1 MNKNKIDK
9 PKNMDNKRAVVL
21 FSGGLDSTTVLK
33 IAIEEGFE
41 VIPLTF
47 FYNQRHKAEIEH
59 AKEIVKFFNLKNHA
73 ILNLDFGQ
81 IKGSALVDL
90 SVDVPKNRINKN
102 KREKSGSANDIPVT
116 YVPARN
122 TIFLSYA
129 LAVAEVNLAGD
140 IFIGANYIDYS
151 GYPDCRP
158 DYLKAFEKMA
168 NLATRASV
176 TGEINFKIN
185 APLLKLTKKDIII
198 KAFDI
203 GAPLELT
210 HSCYDPIEGLACG
223 VCDSCILRRR
233 GFEEAAIKDPTKYYK
248 R

>member
-1 MNKNKIDK
+1 MDKLKNANNMN
-9 PKNMDNKRAVVL
+9 NKRAVVL
-21 FSGGLDSTTVLK
+21 FSGGLDSATVLK
-33 IAIEEGFE
+33 IAIDKGFE

-47 FYNQRHKAEIEH
+47 FYNQRHKTEIEH
-59 AKEIVKFFNLKNHA
+59 AKKIVKFFNLKNHV
-73 ILNLDFGQ
+73 IVNLDFGQ

-90 SVDVPKNRINKN
+90 SMAVPKNRINKN
-102 KREKSGSANDIPVT
+102 KLEKANNANDIPIT

-158 DYLKAFEKMA
+158 DYLRAFEKMA
-168 NLATRASV
+168 NLATKASV

-198 KAFDI
+198 RAFEI

-233 GFEEAAIKDPTKYYK
+233 GFEEAEIKDPTKYYK
-248 R
+248 

>member
-1 MNKNKIDK
+1 MDKLKNANNMN
-9 PKNMDNKRAVVL
+9 NKRAVVL
-21 FSGGLDSTTVLK
+21 FSGGLDSATVLK
-33 IAIEEGFE
+33 IAIDKGLE

-47 FYNQRHKAEIEH
+47 FYNQRHKTEIEH
-59 AKEIVKFFNLKNHA
+59 AEKIVKFFNLKNHV
-73 ILNLDFGQ
+73 IVNLDFGQ

-90 SVDVPKNRINKN
+90 SVAVPKNRINNN
-102 KREKSGSANDIPVT
+102 KREKADNANDIPVT

-129 LAVAEVNLAGD
+129 LAVAEVNMAGD

-158 DYLKAFEKMA
+158 DYLRAFEKMA
-168 NLATRASV
+168 NLATKASV

-198 KAFDI
+198 RAFEI
-203 GAPLELT
+203 GAPLEMT

-233 GFEEAAIKDPTKYYK
+233 GFEEAEIKDPTKYYK
-248 R
+248 

>member
-1 MNKNKIDK
+1 MINKAKTS
-9 PKNMDNKRAVVL
+9 VVL
-21 FSGGLDSTTVLK
+21 LSGGLDSTTVLK
-33 IAIEEGFE
+33 IAIDEGFD
-41 VIPLTF
+41 VIPLSF
-47 FYNQRHKAEIEH
+47 FYNQRHKVEIEH
-59 AKEIVKFFNLKNHA
+59 AKDIAKFFNLKNHV
-73 ILNLDFGQ
+73 IINLDFDH

-90 SVDVPKNRINKN
+90 SIDVPRNRIKT
-102 KREKSGSANDIPVT
+102 GSPDKVRGKDDTSSDDNIPVT

-129 LAVAEVNLAGD
+129 LAVAEVNHASD

-158 DYLKAFEKMA
+158 DYLHAFEEMA
-168 NLATRASV
+168 NIATKTSI
-176 TGEINFKIN
+176 TGETKFKIN

-198 KAFDI
+198 KADKI

-210 HSCYDPIEGLACG
+210 HSCYDPIDGLSCG
-223 VCDSCILRRR
+223 TCDSCILRAN
-233 GFEEAAIKDPTKYYK
+233 GFISAGIKDPTKYYNK

>member
-1 MNKNKIDK
+1 MDK
-9 PKNMDNKRAVVL
+9 FQKAVVL

-33 IAIEEGFE
+33 IALDEGFE

-59 AKEIVKFFNLKNHA
+59 AREIVKFFKLKNH
-73 ILNLDFGQ
+73 IIVNLDFSE

-90 SVDVPKNRINKN
+90 SLDVPKNRLKGDKSEKAGGKN
-102 KREKSGSANDIPVT
+102 NTSTADNAGDIPVT

-129 LAVAEVNLAGD
+129 LAVAEVNRAGD

-158 DYLKAFEKMA
+158 DYLTAFEKMA
-168 NLATRASV
+168 NLATKASI
-176 TGEINFKIN
+176 TGEIDFKLN

-198 KAFDI
+198 KAVEI
-203 GAPLELT
+203 GAPLDLT
-210 HSCYDPIEGLACG
+210 HSCYDPVEGLACG
-223 VCDSCILRRR
+223 TCDSCILRRI
-233 GFEEAAIKDPTKYYK
+233 GFEEAEIKDPTKYFK
-248 R
+248 RR

>member
-33 IAIEEGFE
+33 IAIDEGFE

-59 AKEIVKFFNLKNHA
+59 AKEIVKFFNLKNHV

>member
-1 MNKNKIDK
+1 MDKLKNANNMN
-9 PKNMDNKRAVVL
+9 NKRAVVL
-21 FSGGLDSTTVLK
+21 FSGGLDSATVLK
-33 IAIEEGFE
+33 IAIDEGFE

-47 FYNQRHKAEIEH
+47 FYNQRHKTEIEH
-59 AKEIVKFFNLKNHA
+59 AKKIVNFFNLNNHA
-73 ILNLDFGQ
+73 IVNLDFGQ

-90 SVDVPKNRINKN
+90 SVAVPKNRINKN
-102 KREKSGSANDIPVT
+102 KLEKANNANDIPIT

-158 DYLKAFEKMA
+158 DYLRAFEKMA
-168 NLATRASV
+168 NLATKASV

-198 KAFDI
+198 KAFEI

-233 GFEEAAIKDPTKYYK
+233 GFEEAEIKDPTKYYK
-248 R
+248 

>member
-1 MNKNKIDK
+1 MYKTRKK
-9 PKNMDNKRAVVL
+9 KAVVL

-33 IAIEEGFE
+33 IALDEGFE
-41 VIPLTF
+41 PIPVTF
-47 FYNQRHKAEIEH
+47 FYNQRHKTEIEH
-59 AKEIVKFFNLKNHA
+59 AKDIINFFNLKRH
-73 ILNLDFGQ
+73 IIINLDFGG
-81 IKGSALVDL
+81 IKGSALTDE
-90 SVDVPKNRINKN
+90 SVNVPKNRIKID
-102 KREKSGSANDIPVT
+102 GDDIPVT

-129 LAVAEVNLAGD
+129 LAVAEVNKASD

-158 DYLKAFEKMA
+158 EYLASFEKTA
-168 NLATRASV
+168 NLATKTGV
-176 TGEINFKIN
+176 TGEISFKIN

-198 KAFDI
+198 KAFEI

-223 VCDSCILRRR
+223 VCDSCILRRK
-233 GFEEAAIKDPTKYYK
+233 GFEEAGINDPTKYYGSD
-248 R
+248 

>member
-1 MNKNKIDK
+1 MSEIKNINIK
-9 PKNMDNKRAVVL
+9 NKRAVVL
-21 FSGGLDSTTVLK
+21 FSGGLDSATTLK
-33 IAIEEGFE
+33 IAMDEGFE

-47 FYNQRHKAEIEH
+47 FYNQRHKTEIEH
-59 AKEIVKFFNLKNHA
+59 AKEIVKFFNLKNHV
-73 ILNLDFGQ
+73 IVNLDFSQ

-90 SVDVPKNRINKN
+90 SVDVPKNRIKGGIKENKP
-102 KREKSGSANDIPVT
+102 EKAGNINDIPIT

-129 LAVAEVNLAGD
+129 LAVAEVNRASD

-158 DYLKAFEKMA
+158 GYLRAFEKMA
-168 NLATRASV
+168 NLATKASV
-176 TGEINFKIN
+176 TGEINFKVQ

-198 KAFDI
+198 KAFEI

-233 GFEEAAIKDPTKYYK
+233 GFEEAKIKDPTKYY
-248 R
+248 